1 MDNYSLNKRKR
12 AVALAY
18 QAGKDPAPRVV
29 AKGEGLIAEEILLRA
44 KEAGIYVHQSPELL
58 SLLVNLNLDDHIPP
72 QLYRVVAE
80 LLSWIYKLE
89 KKVDLE
95 TVTRPSTPDLTQA
108 IEEAKRTTSPKQSEK
123 QNKTKSKSKTPTKKP
138 ASFSQNRVNP
148 PTKK

>member
-1 MDNYSLNKRKR
+1 MDNHSLNKRKR

-89 KKVDLE
+89 KKIDIDQV
-95 TVTRPSTPDLTQA
+95 VTSKGPDLKHA
-108 IEEAKRTTSPKQSEK
+108 LEEAKRALPNVPEK
-123 QNKTKSKSKTPTKKP
+123 TPKTKTGSTSTKKP
-138 ASFSQNRVNP
+138 ASFSRNRVAP